1 MGLHR
6 DERRLFHDR
15 LRQLDRKV
23 LAGMSKISW
32 AAPKSTLDA
41 YCTEAL
47 RYVWLT
53 GHVFYVSMCLPDT
66 LECCTYVNWW
76 TQYRP
81 QV

>member
-47 RYVWLT
+47 RFVWLT
-53 GHVFYVSMCLPDT
+53 GHVFDVSMCFSNT
-66 LECCTYVNWW
+66 LSCCTSVTCLTN
-76 TQYRP
+76 YRP